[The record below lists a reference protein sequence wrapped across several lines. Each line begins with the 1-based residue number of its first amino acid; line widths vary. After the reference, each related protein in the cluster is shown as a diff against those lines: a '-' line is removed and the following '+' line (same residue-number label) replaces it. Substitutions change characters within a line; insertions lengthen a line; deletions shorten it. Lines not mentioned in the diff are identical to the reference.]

1 MNQRPSRLNIANAI
15 TVLRIALVPVFLWQ
29 LLSTES
35 WIAPT
40 RWISLSLF
48 VLIAATDGMD
58 GAIARRRNLVTNLG
72 KILDPIADKVL
83 ILGSLA
89 ALSYIGAV
97 PWWATIVIAARELAV
112 TVYRLT
118 VARHRIIPASAGG
131 KLKTI
136 LQSITIGLYV
146 SPLARFAPE
155 AVVKIELGLLSLTV
169 ALTLLTGIQ
178 YFAAGINEK
187 RQAE

>member
-1 MNQRPSRLNIANAI
+1 MTNKPSRLNIANAI
-15 TVLRIALVPVFLWQ
+15 TMLRIILVPVFLWQ
-29 LLSTES
+29 LLSTTG
-35 WIAPT
+35 WVAPT
-40 RWISLSLF
+40 RWFSLALF

-89 ALSYIGAV
+89 ALSVIGQV

-118 VARHRIIPASAGG
+118 VAKRRIIPASGGG

-146 SPLARFAPE
+146 SPLAQFAPE
-155 AVVKIELGLLSLTV
+155 AVLKIQLGLLSVVV
-169 ALTLLTGIQ
+169 ALTLLTGVQ
-178 YFAAGINEK
+178 YFLAGIREK
-187 RQAE
+187 GKAE